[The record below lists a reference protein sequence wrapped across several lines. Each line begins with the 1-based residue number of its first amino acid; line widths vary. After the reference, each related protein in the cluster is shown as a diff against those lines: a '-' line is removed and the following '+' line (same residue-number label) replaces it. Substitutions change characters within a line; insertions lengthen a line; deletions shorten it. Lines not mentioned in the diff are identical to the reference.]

1 MNSFRPEAEAAAGQ
15 MVEATVPHGHAQIGW
30 GLEELEACLSLRP
43 CKLCCSA
50 LVGWYPGTW
59 VVVAMLMEEE
69 ECDDPPLLPSDKA
82 EADIASLQG
91 KVQI

>member
-1 MNSFRPEAEAAAGQ
+1 MPLLKALQ
-15 MVEATVPHGHAQIGW
+15 VV
-30 GLEELEACLSLRP
+30 LLSLSRGLGDHLSQRVAIDLEQVVP
-43 CKLCCSA
+43 L
-50 LVGWYPGTW
+50 